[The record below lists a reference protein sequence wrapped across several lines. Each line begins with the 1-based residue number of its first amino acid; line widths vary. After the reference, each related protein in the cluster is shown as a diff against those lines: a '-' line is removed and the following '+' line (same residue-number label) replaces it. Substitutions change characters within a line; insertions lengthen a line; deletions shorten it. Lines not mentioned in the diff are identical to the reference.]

1 MDNNLVFKLNF
12 DDFNHLFKISGLRG
26 NNLSPFKTDIE
37 QSTNENPSKFFQE
50 LLKSDSLQEFSE
62 IILEPDLVINFKSG
76 GSISEKDFY
85 QVFFSKKHSKIIAQF
100 KNSEN
105 QFINILFKNFNNF
118 MSWWSD
124 LYCSIGQEGYNNII
138 SGNQELET
146 VICFFAGLDF
156 YKRASLESMLEYNPQ
171 INNSIYINDFLDL
184 IKSSLASAD
193 TRWLLPTLFELNQ
206 TLKKQQI
213 SLQPKHLESL
223 KNLGF
228 FTTIQNNTITLSNLG
243 QAIGVEF
250 LTNWLGAIG
259 IEIITTIKEEPVI
272 LAQAFLTATAFTNHL
287 ILITENNDNY
297 VLNYQTNTKSEVII
311 NIENL
316 INNYWQVT
324 EGNIDSEQIKFCG
337 ECGEK
342 ILIAKK
348 FCTKCGAL
356 L

>member
-1 MDNNLVFKLNF
+1 M
-12 DDFNHLFKISGLRG
+12 
-26 NNLSPFKTDIE
+26 
-37 QSTNENPSKFFQE
+37 
-50 LLKSDSLQEFSE
+50 
-62 IILEPDLVINFKSG
+62 
-76 GSISEKDFY
+76 
-85 QVFFSKKHSKIIAQF
+85 
-100 KNSEN
+100 
-105 QFINILFKNFNNF
+105 
-118 MSWWSD
+118 
-124 LYCSIGQEGYNNII
+124 
-138 SGNQELET
+138 
-146 VICFFAGLDF
+146 
-156 YKRASLESMLEYNPQ
+156 
-171 INNSIYINDFLDL
+171 
-184 IKSSLASAD
+184 
-193 TRWLLPTLFELNQ
+193 PTLFELNP

-213 SLQPKHLESL
+213 SLQPKHLEGL
-223 KNLGF
+223 KNIGF